1 MPRCKAMVDLDRF
14 YTHSVNERGARIG
27 RIGRALRR
35 CAAAL
40 IGTSAALCA
49 AIGPADQPQAT
60 PDPAPVPAARQAANV
75 AVITIRGEIDA
86 HTVRSVERRIGVAAR
101 SGADALV
108 FELDT
113 PGGAMGASLDLS
125 AMIKDSPIPNTVAWI
140 HSDALS
146 GGVFVALACREI
158 VAGRNARLGDAAP
171 IQINPLAGIQSLG
184 ETERQKLLVPL
195 VADVVDSARRNGHD
209 EKLVQGFVG
218 LGVELWLVEHEE
230 THRRMFIDKA
240 EYEFLF
246 GRPPPRAETPVVVGA
261 GTLAPPPERPPLS
274 LPADQPP
281 AGGDGAGFVPAGEG
295 MAAIGPRVS
304 EELSRIG
311 SASKRR
317 VLTEADRGRWRDV
330 AYFSDGSTLVLLTS
344 GETMVA
350 CGLASAVIDA
360 DDDLRAFFGATNLA
374 RLNESI
380 AERVVRAVTTPLTN
394 PIAQGLLVVVFIV
407 CLFLEMASPG
417 VSVPGIIAM
426 VALVALLAPALLV
439 GMAAWWEVS
448 VIVLGVVCIG
458 VEVFVLPGFGI
469 FGVLG
474 ILMLFGGFV
483 ATFVNQGSVFP
494 DTPGA
499 GSGAL
504 TTAVTTLVLA
514 VATSGVAIW
523 FISRHIGSIP
533 VLNHLVLTGAGN
545 GENGGDDELLRA
557 MAAAVTAAPAIGEV
571 GRTMTPLRPVG
582 TAMFGD
588 RIVEVHAEEGFI
600 AAGVRVRVSGTGDFG
615 RPLVVADP
623 SGGALEGQRA

>member
-1 MPRCKAMVDLDRF
+1 MVDPDHL
-14 YTHSVNERGARIG
+14 YTHGVNGRGNRIG
-27 RIGRALRR
+27 RVGRALRR
-35 CAAAL
+35 ATAAMIGASAL
-40 IGTSAALCA
+40 LCA
-49 AIGPADQPQAT
+49 ALGPATQ
-60 PDPAPVPAARQAANV
+60 PDPAPVPAARQAGNV

-86 HTVRSVERRIGVAAR
+86 HTVRSVQRRMNVAVR

-140 HSDALS
+140 NSDALS

-158 VAGRNARLGDAAP
+158 VASRGARLGDAAP
-171 IQINPLAGIQSLG
+171 IQINPLMGIQSLG

-195 VADVVDSARRNGHD
+195 VTDVVDSARRNGYD

-218 LGVELWLVEHEE
+218 LGVELWLVEHRE
-230 THRRMFIDKA
+230 THRRMFIDMA

-246 GRPPPRAETPVVVGA
+246 GRPPPRAETPIVVGA
-261 GTLAPPPERPPLS
+261 RTLAPPPDRPPLS
-274 LPADQPP
+274 LPQDQPSP
-281 AGGDGAGFVPAGEG
+281 EASDTGFAPAGEG
-295 MAAIGPRVS
+295 MAAIGPRVT

-311 SASKRR
+311 SASNRR
-317 VLTEADRGRWRDV
+317 VLTEADKGQWQDI

-344 GETMVA
+344 GQTMVA
-350 CGLASAVIDA
+350 CGLASAVIDS
-360 DDDLRAFFGATNLA
+360 DEELRAFFGATNLA

-380 AERVVRAVTTPLTN
+380 AERVVRAVATPLTN

-417 VSVPGIIAM
+417 ISIPGIISM
-426 VALVALLAPALLV
+426 VALVALLAPAFLV
-439 GMAAWWEVS
+439 GMAAWWEITM
-448 VIVLGVVCIG
+448 IVLGVALIG
-458 VEVFVLPGFGI
+458 VEIFVLPGFGF
-469 FGVLG
+469 FGVIG

-494 DTPGA
+494 DGPGT

-504 TTAVTTLVLA
+504 TTALTTIILA
-514 VATSGVAIW
+514 VATSGLAIW
-523 FISRHIGSIP
+523 FISRHIRSIP
-533 VLNHLVLTGAGN
+533 VFSRLVLTGTG
-545 GENGGDDELLRA
+545 GENGTDDDLLRA
-557 MAAAVTAAPAIGEV
+557 MAAAVTATPAIGEV

-588 RIVEVHAEEGFI
+588 RVVEVHAEEGFI

-615 RPLVVADP
+615 RPLVVADHSDGSP
-623 SGGALEGQRA
+623 AEGQRA